1 MGNRPI
7 DLPLLREETE
17 MVEMPEADP
26 VYGTGGPLLAL
37 WKKNCK
43 AKL

>member
-7 DLPLLREETE
+7 DLRSLREETE
-17 MVEMPEADP
+17 RVAIPEADP
-26 VYGTGGPLLAL
+26 VYGAGGPLLAL
-37 WKKNCK
+37 WKKTGK